1 MSWHTDASNHDFA
14 NTVDQ
19 KARAAMRDDTE
30 KEGFVSYTNTNCQ
43 DPVEH
48 RYKSSDR
55 IDRLRAMK
63 KQVDPTGDFT
73 SEFI

>member
-1 MSWHTDASNHDFA
+1 
-14 NTVDQ
+14 
-19 KARAAMRDDTE
+19 MRDDTE